1 MSVEPKGKKMETK
14 IEKQDGNIVK
24 VEFEIDAKE
33 AEKEYQKTCKVL
45 SQRVNIPG
53 FRRGKAPQKMVE
65 QQLGTDYIKR
75 TALDFL
81 LPPAFSKIIND
92 NKFEV
97 ITEPFVEKYE
107 FELGSP
113 LKIEAKFELKPE
125 VKMGDYKGLTI
136 EIEEFKIDDDAM
148 QKELDTLCER
158 FATNK
163 EVTDRKTVATDIVNI
178 DFEGTANGEL
188 IKGGS
193 AKGYQLDL
201 GHSNFIPGF
210 AEQIVDKELNS
221 EFDINVTFPEEYH
234 EESLKGAP
242 AVFKIKLNRIMERVI
257 PELTDELA
265 KRVGP
270 FKNIDELKADIQ
282 KYLEHTK
289 QTEENKRYAQ
299 ALFEKVLANAKVDIQ
314 ETMIAR
320 ETAQLMQEF
329 KANVEQQG
337 AKWEDILEKEG
348 QDKIRENLKEEA
360 EARIKNSL
368 VIQEIQSLE
377 NIEVTPQDVEK
388 KFADLAKMYGTDTK
402 TLINQF
408 KGNPNVIYS
417 ITQQVLTEK
426 VMEFLTNNNTVK
438 VK

>member
-1 MSVEPKGKKMETK
+1 MKTK

-24 VEFEIDAKE
+24 VEFEIDAKD
-33 AEKEYQKTCKVL
+33 AEKEYQKTCKIL

-53 FRRGKAPQKMVE
+53 FRKGKAPQKMVE

-75 TALDFL
+75 NALDYL
-81 LPPAFSKIIND
+81 LPSAFSKIID
-92 NKFEV
+92 ENKFEV

-107 FELGSP
+107 YEIGKP

-125 VKMGDYKGLTI
+125 VKMGEYKGLTI
-136 EIEEFKIDDDAM
+136 EIEPYKIEEDAL
-148 QKELDTLCER
+148 QRELDTLCER
-158 FATNK
+158 FASNK

-178 DFEGTANGEL
+178 DFEGSANGEL

-210 AEQIVDKELNS
+210 AEQIIDKELNS

-242 AVFKIKLNRIMERVI
+242 AVFKIKLNKIMERVM
-257 PELTDELA
+257 PELNDELA
-265 KRVGP
+265 KKVGP
-270 FKNIDELKADIQ
+270 FKNVDELKADIQ
-282 KYLEHTK
+282 KYLEQTK
-289 QTEENKRYAQ
+289 KNEEEKRYVQ
-299 ALFEKVLANAKVDIQ
+299 ALFEKVLDGVKVDIQ
-314 ETMIAR
+314 DSMIAR
-320 ETAQLMQEF
+320 ETAQLMTEF
-329 KANVEQQG
+329 KNTVQQRG
-337 AKWEDILEKEG
+337 GNFEDILAKEG
-348 QDKIRENLKEEA
+348 NEKIQESLKKEA

-377 NIEVTPQDVEK
+377 KIEISPKDLEN
-388 KFADLAKMYGTDTK
+388 KFSELARMYGTDTK
-402 TLINQF
+402 ALINEF
-408 KGNPNVIYS
+408 KGNQQAIYS

-426 VMEFLTNNNTVK
+426 VMEFLRDNNTVK